1 MTQAQQ
7 TKNRPSRGQ
16 RILRRLDRYIPS
28 EDTKLAAWI
37 RRGILAWQ
45 VVKGGLVLGG
55 ILILLRSAQVIS
67 SAYEAVPPLLL
78 KGMTGIALYF
88 FPFFVELITTSLLYL
103 WQPIVVY
110 MLMMLLISSTVWRKF
125 WCLVGVAGFFLLF
138 VAAYEASTW
147 QEYRLLPL
155 LLLQGYMFMLWLLPR
170 EAWNV
175 VGLLI
180 SGALGLV
187 ILLAPDLPTSFDDFG
202 MAGAVAAFFLGYVNA
217 VASLVQRAAHR
228 L

>member
-1 MTQAQQ
+1 
-7 TKNRPSRGQ
+7 
-16 RILRRLDRYIPS
+16 
-28 EDTKLAAWI
+28 
-37 RRGILAWQ
+37 
-45 VVKGGLVLGG
+45 
-55 ILILLRSAQVIS
+55 
-67 SAYEAVPPLLL
+67 
-78 KGMTGIALYF
+78 
-88 FPFFVELITTSLLYL
+88 
-103 WQPIVVY
+103 